1 MKTRTNNTAKA
12 AKRTPKDLTPK
23 TSAVGGMA
31 TVITNLANMRHEMLK
46 SVAQN
51 LRA

>member
-1 MKTRTNNTAKA
+1 MKTKNSTKTTRA
-12 AKRTPKDLTPK
+12 AKRAPKDLTPK
-23 TSAVGGMA
+23 TRVAGGA